1 MKTVLLIFLGLLI
14 LQSKWHA
21 YHDLTLI
28 GCCWGGNPVPF
39 SIKVRP
45 FIKSVILS
53 LILEALFTGILIGFS
68 LKVLA
73 TMWLIEIA
81 ADIFFAI
88 AFGIACLYY
97 RLWDSFR
104 SLE

>member
-1 MKTVLLIFLGLLI
+1 MKTVLLIFLGLLV
-14 LQSKWHA
+14 LQSKWHV
-21 YHDLTLI
+21 YHNFTLI
-28 GCCWGGNPVPF
+28 GVCWGGNPVPL
-39 SIKVRP
+39 SIKARP
-45 FIKSVILS
+45 FLISTIIS